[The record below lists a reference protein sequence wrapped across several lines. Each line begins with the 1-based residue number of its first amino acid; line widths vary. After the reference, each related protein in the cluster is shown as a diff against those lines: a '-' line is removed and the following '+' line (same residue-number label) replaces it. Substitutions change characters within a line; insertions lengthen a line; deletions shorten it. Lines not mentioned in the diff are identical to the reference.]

1 LQTKRVAKNQV
12 LVKLTKFSAT
22 SIFIFKTKITSVAY
36 NLTTNEMAK
45 YEKYDY
51 LRDANGNK
59 KNIFNKGIIY
69 NIKYYF
75 HLIEPSKLET
85 TGVCEYDDNYV

>member
-1 LQTKRVAKNQV
+1 
-12 LVKLTKFSAT
+12 
-22 SIFIFKTKITSVAY
+22 
-36 NLTTNEMAK
+36 MAK